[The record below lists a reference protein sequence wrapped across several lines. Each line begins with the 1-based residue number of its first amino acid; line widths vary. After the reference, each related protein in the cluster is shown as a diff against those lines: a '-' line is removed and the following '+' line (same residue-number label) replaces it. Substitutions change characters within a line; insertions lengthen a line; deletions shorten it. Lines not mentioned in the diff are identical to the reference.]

1 MRPTLFTS
9 LAEARPVADHSL
21 EGGAA
26 TWARTERGGMGLG
39 GWNGGMGGVGGREG
53 GDEMNGDFW

>member
-1 MRPTLFTS
+1 M
-9 LAEARPVADHSL
+9 ADHSL

-26 TWARTERGGMGLG
+26 TWARTERGGSGEGGMGLG